1 VFNLKGKVALVTGA
15 GRGIGRE
22 IALTLARNGADVILS
37 DVADTIEAVA
47 EEIKTLN
54 MKTLTVKC
62 DVSSYEQVSNMAKTV
77 SETFPKVDIVVNNA
91 GIYPYGAFAE
101 MTPEAWSKVLRVNLD
116 GTFNVTRN
124 FIGDMI
130 KQHQGKIINIA
141 SIAGTVVGFS
151 NLVHYSASKGGILGF
166 TRSLALEM
174 APYGVNVNAIAP
186 GVIDVGAMPAGSEMY
201 QQMTKTIPAGRFGLP
216 VDIANLVVFLASD
229 EASYITGQCI
239 VCDGG
244 YTLP

>member
-1 VFNLKGKVALVTGA
+1 
-15 GRGIGRE
+15 
-22 IALTLARNGADVILS
+22 
-37 DVADTIEAVA
+37 
-47 EEIKTLN
+47 
-54 MKTLTVKC
+54 
-62 DVSSYEQVSNMAKTV
+62 
-77 SETFPKVDIVVNNA
+77 
-91 GIYPYGAFAE
+91 

-124 FIGDMI
+124 FIGDML
-130 KQHQGKIINIA
+130 KQHHGKIINIA

-186 GVIDVGAMPAGSEMY
+186 GVIDVGTMPAGSEMY